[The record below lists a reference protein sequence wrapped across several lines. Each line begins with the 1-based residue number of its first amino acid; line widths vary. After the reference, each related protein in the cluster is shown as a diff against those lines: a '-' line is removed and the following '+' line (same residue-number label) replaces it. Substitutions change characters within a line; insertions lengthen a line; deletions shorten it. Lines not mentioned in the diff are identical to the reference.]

1 MWTSKKKARAFNT
14 LFTYGGHHRSW
25 LYRGAAAT
33 IGVVFFRL
41 LMPWPLRGVIEVVFP
56 HGSYKGW
63 LLMSYFPDWGN
74 PVIMLGAI
82 YVLLAL
88 GLGLA
93 EMSQRVN
100 LKRFASQTA
109 HDMRAAAVEGA
120 RIMPLHKRT
129 ATGDIVS
136 RIIGDSARIKA
147 GLSGIM
153 VHGLQNGLLFLAA
166 CAVMAYVSIWFAL
179 IFLVSGLVALYIGVY
194 TSTPVAGT
202 ASKLRRKE
210 GDYAAAIAE
219 SLDIGVMDL
228 KMDEINW
235 SSARKTVRITA
246 MIARSSVYVH
256 VILAAA
262 VSLALW
268 VGAKGVKAGSIAP
281 GDLFIFIAYAMT
293 VHRRM
298 VQVGRQIARSG
309 KVLACADR
317 IGLYSD
323 YMRGAAEDIAA
334 AKASEPPP
342 LTTGLRLERAG
353 LDAGRGREGRPRLR
367 RTDLLLEPRSR
378 VVVVG
383 PEGCGKS
390 SLLKILSGTEVP
402 DRGRVYWDG
411 EKIFKKEGGLATRV
425 AYMPQDPILPPL
437 RVWRHLGLSG
447 PEGLS
452 PEDRETLDNI
462 GVSKIIE
469 TFTKG
474 LDHKI
479 ASNAMTRLEA
489 RLLRLGGIL
498 LSDTSQVWLLD
509 NPLAGL
515 SGKKARLCLD
525 EILKRADGRL
535 LVLALPGTRHIKYFE
550 RVIYMRK
557 GRVLFD
563 GPPLGLEEWKLKE
576 SAEDADNNKGE

>member
-1 MWTSKKKARAFNT
+1 MWTSKKKNRAFNT
-14 LFTYGGHHRSW
+14 LFTYGGHHSTW
-25 LYRGAAAT
+25 LYRGTAAT

-56 HGSYKGW
+56 QGSHKGW
-63 LLMSYFPDWGN
+63 LLMSYFPEWGN
-74 PVIMLGAI
+74 PVVMLGGI

-147 GLSGIM
+147 GLSGVM
-153 VHGLQNGLLFLAA
+153 VHGLQNGMLFLAA
-166 CAVMAYVSIWFAL
+166 CAVMAYVSFWFAL
-179 IFLVSGLVALYIGVY
+179 IFLLSGLIALYIGVY
-194 TSTPVAGT
+194 TSAPVADT

-210 GDYAAAIAE
+210 GNYAAAIADG
-219 SLDIGVMDL
+219 LDAGVMNL
-228 KMDEINW
+228 NMDDINW

-256 VILAAA
+256 VILAASVA
-262 VSLALW
+262 LALW
-268 VGAKGVKAGSIAP
+268 IGAMGVKSGSLAP

-317 IGLYSD
+317 IGVYSD
-323 YMRGAAEDIAA
+323 YMRGAAEEIGAA
-334 AKASEPPP
+334 GDKGAVP
-342 LTTGLRLERAG
+342 LTSGLRLERAG
-353 LDAGRGREGRPRLR
+353 LDAGQGREGRPRLR
-367 RTDLLLEPRSR
+367 RLDLLLEPRTR
-378 VVVVG
+378 VAVVG

-390 SLLKILSGTEVP
+390 SLLKILSGVEVP

-411 EKIFKKEGGLATRV
+411 EKIFKKEGGLASRV
-425 AYMPQDPILPPL
+425 AYMPQDPILPPV
-437 RVWRHLGLSG
+437 RVWKHLGLQA
-447 PEGLS
+447 EEKLS
-452 PEDRETLDNI
+452 AEDEKILENI

-474 LDHKI
+474 LEQKI
-479 ASNAMTRLEA
+479 ASNAMTRNEA
-489 RLLRLGGIL
+489 RLLRLAGIL
-498 LSDTSQVWLLD
+498 LRDTSSVWLLD
-509 NPLAGL
+509 NPLADLG
-515 SGKKARLCLD
+515 GKKARLCID
-525 EILKRADGRL
+525 EILARSGERL
-535 LVLALPGTRHIKYFE
+535 LVIALPGSRHVKYFD
-550 RVIYMRK
+550 RVISMRK
-557 GRVLFD
+557 GRVHFD
-563 GPPLGLEEWKLKE
+563 GTPAEFEQWKLSE
-576 SAEDADNNKGE
+576 AEVDKKD